1 MFKNLSK
8 LIVGKENTIINVIQ
22 KFNKFARLTEGKGFC
37 LIINEKN
44 QCVGVVTDGDI
55 RRALQNGLPM
65 DTKIDRIMNLNYVWV
80 SENAKR
86 YNIIKKFDNRVPI
99 IPVLNRKKEIV
110 DLYTY
115 SSFQNQSIS
124 EKKIIR
130 SSVPARVSFSGGG
143 TDMSQYIDITNS
155 AVLSTTINK
164 KCISSLFV
172 RSDEKINI
180 ISQDL
185 NCHYGAES
193 VEEIQFGDQ
202 LDLMKSAIKIMNPK
216 FGFDLETVS
225 DFDPGTGLG
234 GSSAIT
240 VSIIGLLN
248 YFRNENDFDKYTI
261 SDLAYQAERIDQS
274 ISGGWQDQY
283 STTFGGFNWIE
294 FRKNEVIVNPLRIN
308 RSTLLELEFNLLFF
322 KIGQSRNSS
331 NIQKKIPANSKLL
344 NNTELKNN
352 LKKMTKLSIEMK
364 ESLLKGDV
372 KSFGDLLDKSW
383 NLKKIINT
391 HVTNKRI
398 DKNYNLARRIG
409 ALGGKLLGAGKSGY
423 LMIYSSPKFK
433 REIITAL
440 ESNGLIY
447 ENIKFTDTGL
457 EVWTTER

>member
-398 DKNYNLARRIG
+398 DKNYNFINL
-409 ALGGKLLGAGKSGY
+409 
-423 LMIYSSPKFK
+423 
-433 REIITAL
+433 
-440 ESNGLIY
+440 N
-447 ENIKFTDTGL
+447 
-457 EVWTTER
+457 